1 MGVFALTGGC
11 LWALQPVVMD
21 RRGGSAECA
30 VCARAICQCVS
41 VTAGH
46 QGHSPGV
53 GGSPRPLP
61 TLTRCS
67 FPSEPH
73 GWRTVSCP
81 LLCCVLLPPASSPT
95 PRAAPADARPP
106 WAGQVGLPLGGG
118 IRSTLSPL
126 LLCASRIWWDLES
139 APHPALARHLI
150 SQKCSSPG
158 FTLLLLLA
166 PAPHLPAF

>member
-1 MGVFALTGGC
+1 MDVFALTGGC

-21 RRGGSAECA
+21 QHGGSEECA
-30 VCARAICQCVS
+30 VCARAICQYVS

-46 QGHSPGV
+46 QGHSPG

-81 LLCCVLLPPASSPT
+81 LLCRVLLPPASSPT
-95 PRAAPADARPP
+95 PQAAPADACPPAGRTGRP
-106 WAGQVGLPLGGG
+106 ARGGG

-126 LLCASRIWWDLES
+126 PLCASWIWWDLES
-139 APHPALARHLI
+139 APHPAPARHLI

-166 PAPHLPAF
+166 PAPNLPSF